1 MFENKKATR
10 WSLFLFLSFFEES
23 LTLTFLTKLL
33 ERKLLRCCLLVLRSV
48 LNICLTLTAL
58 DFD

>member
-10 WSLFLFLSFFEES
+10 WSLFLFLSFFEEC

-33 ERKLLRCCLLVLRSV
+33 ERELLRCCLLVLRSV
-48 LNICLTLTAL
+48 FNICLTLTAL